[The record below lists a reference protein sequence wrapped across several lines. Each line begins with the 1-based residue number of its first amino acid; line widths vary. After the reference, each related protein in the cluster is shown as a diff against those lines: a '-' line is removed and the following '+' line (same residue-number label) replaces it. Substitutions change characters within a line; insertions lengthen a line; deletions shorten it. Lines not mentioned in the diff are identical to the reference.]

1 MSFANLCLKSGNPT
15 VDLFLSR
22 ISHQVAQYVA
32 WKPLQRNR
40 GRNVN
45 SLDTGSLL
53 RISLILHDPP
63 CTKQNTPRPRTH
75 MTLITSC
82 WQTQLWYPHGNANKE
97 TNSNT
102 KFSHTF
108 SRSKKESPS
117 ISVEQSLILVVWQ
130 ISVRDYLSREFLRK
144 QPSLLPSQEGK
155 VLWEISNRP
164 GRSGLAGVTHGKLIH
179 YDAL

>member
-1 MSFANLCLKSGNPT
+1 MWSTNPAHSTKRRTWNLDEKWTLLNGSTVDMSFANLCLKSGTPT
-15 VDLFLSR
+15 VDLFPSR
-22 ISHQVAQYVA
+22 MSHQVAQYVA
-32 WKPLQRNR
+32 WKPLQRSR

-53 RISLILHDPP
+53 RISLILYDPP

-75 MTLITSC
+75 ITLITPC

-108 SRSKKESPS
+108 SRSK
-117 ISVEQSLILVVWQ
+117 
-130 ISVRDYLSREFLRK
+130 
-144 QPSLLPSQEGK
+144 
-155 VLWEISNRP
+155 
-164 GRSGLAGVTHGKLIH
+164 
-179 YDAL
+179 